1 MLVKNPDSKER
12 GVIHYH
18 DIGDYLSR
26 EDKLNLIRDFAV
38 NGDMEWS
45 IIRPDRYGDWLNQRD
60 DSFYEFAPLGVTK
73 RKPPYGLFTIWSAG
87 LKTQRDP
94 WAWGIFSFESAGT
107 NGAPAIE
114 HGR

>member
-1 MLVKNPDSKER
+1 MCDGEIGCFYSSANTMLVKNPDSEER

-38 NGDMEWS
+38 NGDMEWA

-73 RKPPYGLFTIWSAG
+73 RKPPLRSIYHLVCG
-87 LKTQRDP
+87 P
-94 WAWGIFSFESAGT
+94 
-107 NGAPAIE
+107 
-114 HGR
+114 